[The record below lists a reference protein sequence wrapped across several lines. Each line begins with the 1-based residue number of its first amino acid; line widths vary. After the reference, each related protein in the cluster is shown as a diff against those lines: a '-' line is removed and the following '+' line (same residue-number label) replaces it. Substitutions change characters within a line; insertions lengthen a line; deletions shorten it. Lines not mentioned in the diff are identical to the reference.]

1 MDWNQVAADFE
12 RDGATR
18 DIYVL
23 DATTDDWNRVVEA
36 LRKRRP
42 PPAFFVDGEPA
53 ALPARVEDIMAIRPD
68 ASPFMRIDLE
78 GLSLNCHFFDD
89 EEIEFDLDPTD
100 IDGPERLT
108 ALVGFMTVL
117 ADATGKPA
125 LLTHENL
132 REAVIVGCPPP
143 CLRP

>member
-1 MDWNQVAADFE
+1 MDWNQVATDFE

-36 LRKRRP
+36 LRKREP

-53 ALPARVEDIMAIRPD
+53 ALPARIEDIMAIRPN
-68 ASPFMRIDLE
+68 ASPFMRIDFE

-100 IDGPERLT
+100 IDGPERL
-108 ALVGFMTVL
+108 AVVVGFMTVL
-117 ADATGKPA
+117 AEATGKPA
-125 LLTHENL
+125 LLTHENV
-132 REAVIVGCPPP
+132 REAVIVSRPPP
-143 CLRP
+143 RP